1 MERLFGRS
9 KAKKSTSSNQDA
21 SPASP
26 SNAAV
31 TNEDEGFSI
40 VTNNPAIVQAP
51 QLPSNMYPVLTP
63 ALPNGT
69 KGQTDRQT
77 SVGTSALD
85 GIPFTL
91 SSKCSGGNDLDEVL
105 ARVENIA
112 ERIRNVDWS
121 TTEYDFRLEKSVISQ
136 DTLLVFSLFHSY
148 EKCLINL
155 TTLKFLITGLHFFL
169 EFFPTY
175 MTLLGPNHTF
185 IYFWEKFLLKYT
197 VFT

>member
-69 KGQTDRQT
+69 KGQTERQT

-155 TTLKFLITGLHFFL
+155 TTLKFLITGLHFFFGIFSYL
-169 EFFPTY
+169 HDLIRT
-175 MTLLGPNHTF
+175 
-185 IYFWEKFLLKYT
+185 
-197 VFT
+197 

>member
-9 KAKKSTSSNQDA
+9 KAKKSTSSNQDV

-148 EKCLINL
+148 KICLIINL
-155 TTLKFLITGLHFFL
+155 TTLKFLINVLHFFFGIFSYL
-169 EFFPTY
+169 HGLIRTY
-175 MTLLGPNHTF
+175 TF
-185 IYFWEKFLLKYT
+185 IYFWEKFPPTLI
-197 VFT
+197 

>member
-9 KAKKSTSSNQDA
+9 KAKKSTSSNQDV

-148 EKCLINL
+148 KICLINL
-155 TTLKFLITGLHFFL
+155 TTLKFLIRVLHFF
-169 EFFPTY
+169 FGIFS
-175 MTLLGPNHTF
+175 LLGPTHLF
-185 IYFWEKFLLKYT
+185 IFGKNSRLSTLF
-197 VFT
+197 FT

>member
-148 EKCLINL
+148 KKCLINL
-155 TTLKFLITGLHFFL
+155 TALKFVIRGLHFFFGIFSYL
-169 EFFPTY
+169 HDLIST
-175 MTLLGPNHTF
+175 
-185 IYFWEKFLLKYT
+185 
-197 VFT
+197 

>member
-9 KAKKSTSSNQDA
+9 KAKKSSTQDVG
-21 SPASP
+21 PASP

-31 TNEDEGFSI
+31 TNEDEGF
-40 VTNNPAIVQAP
+40 AIVSNNQAMVVP
-51 QLPSNMYPVLTP
+51 PSLPASNVYPVLTP
-63 ALPNGT
+63 ELPNGRREDQPAT
-69 KGQTDRQT
+69 LRQT
-77 SVGTSALD
+77 SVGASALD

-136 DTLLVFSLFHSY
+136 D
-148 EKCLINL
+148 
-155 TTLKFLITGLHFFL
+155 
-169 EFFPTY
+169 
-175 MTLLGPNHTF
+175 LGNSMR
-185 IYFWEKFLLKYT
+185 
-197 VFT
+197 VMSFTN

>member
-9 KAKKSTSSNQDA
+9 KAKKSTSSNQDV

-148 EKCLINL
+148 KICLINL
-155 TTLKFLITGLHFFL
+155 TTLKFLIRVLHFF
-169 EFFPTY
+169 FGIFS
-175 MTLLGPNHTF
+175 
-185 IYFWEKFLLKYT
+185 
-197 VFT
+197 

>member
-9 KAKKSTSSNQDA
+9 KAKKSTSLNQDA

-40 VTNNPAIVQAP
+40 VTNNPATVQAP

-69 KGQTDRQT
+69 KGQT

-136 DTLLVFSLFHSY
+136 DTLLVFSLFHIIS
-148 EKCLINL
+148 N
-155 TTLKFLITGLHFFL
+155 
-169 EFFPTY
+169 
-175 MTLLGPNHTF
+175 
-185 IYFWEKFLLKYT
+185 
-197 VFT
+197 V

>member
-112 ERIRNVDWS
+112 ER
-121 TTEYDFRLEKSVISQ
+121 K
-136 DTLLVFSLFHSY
+136 
-148 EKCLINL
+148 
-155 TTLKFLITGLHFFL
+155 
-169 EFFPTY
+169 
-175 MTLLGPNHTF
+175 
-185 IYFWEKFLLKYT
+185 
-197 VFT
+197 

>member
-155 TTLKFLITGLHFFL
+155 TTLKFLITGLHFFFWN
-169 EFFPTY
+169 FFLPT
-175 MTLLGPNHTF
+175 
-185 IYFWEKFLLKYT
+185 
-197 VFT
+197 